1 MVNIFI
7 YKLKI
12 YIKYIKYLIKII
24 TKFIRITTTIIRSII
39 FKKRI
44 NINSII
50 NIRYRKNNK

>member
-44 NINSII
+44 NINFII
-50 NIRYRKNNK
+50 NIRYR